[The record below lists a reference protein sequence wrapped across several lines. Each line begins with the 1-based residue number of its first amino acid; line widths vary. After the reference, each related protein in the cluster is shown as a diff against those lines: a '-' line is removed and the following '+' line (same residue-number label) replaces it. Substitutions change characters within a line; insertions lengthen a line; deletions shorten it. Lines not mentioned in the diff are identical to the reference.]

1 LSSPD
6 TTVALAPCPLLL
18 TLLRCRCCVQNA
30 FVYICAERARAEAK
44 AQAALDPAS
53 VGPLYGGG
61 HTRHPHRHLLTRVIS
76 NRSHAVPV
84 PFGVKDLEDVKGLPT
99 SYGTVPLMDNI
110 ATQDSVVV
118 ERLRAAGGMQR
129 NQQVT
134 P

>member
-1 LSSPD
+1 M
-6 TTVALAPCPLLL
+6 
-18 TLLRCRCCVQNA
+18 
-30 FVYICAERARAEAK
+30 YICAEQARAEAK

-61 HTRHPHRHLLTRVIS
+61 HTRHPHRHLLYTRVMS

-129 NQQVT
+129 NQQAT